1 MSAIARYYKFKG
13 YPVAG
18 YDRTPSDL
26 THELEKEGID
36 VHYEDDIDFIPK
48 DVESTLVVYTPAIP
62 ETLGEFVYVK
72 EHNYTLIKRSRM
84 LGELSQGQTCLAV
97 AGTHGKTTTST
108 MVAHI
113 LNTGHNGCSAFLG
126 GISKNYGTNLLMSQT
141 PTLVAAAD
149 AGARSGL
156 PLRPARAGCRPSG
169 HLRHPRRVLQGLQAV
184 RGKGHRKAR
193 HQEGSSGGGSRHRSQ
208 DILLQLRRHVS

>member
-1 MSAIARYYKFKG
+1 MSEYKKIYFLGIGGIGMSAIARYYKFKG

-97 AGTHGKTTTST
+97 AGTHGKTTTAPWWPIFST
-108 MVAHI
+108 RATTDVPVSYTHLTLPTI
-113 LNTGHNGCSAFLG
+113 CS
-126 GISKNYGTNLLMSQT
+126 
-141 PTLVAAAD
+141 V
-149 AGARSGL
+149 
-156 PLRPARAGCRPSG
+156 
-169 HLRHPRRVLQGLQAV
+169 
-184 RGKGHRKAR
+184 
-193 HQEGSSGGGSRHRSQ
+193 
-208 DILLQLRRHVS
+208 